1 MEKISKDDL
10 FARGKKKKERKK
22 TSRPLNLAFT
32 AESFLN
38 ALLLPCL
45 LLSFRSPR
53 W

>member
-1 MEKISKDDL
+1 MGKISKDDL
-10 FARGKKKKERKK
+10 LAGGKKERKK

-38 ALLLPCL
+38 AMILPCL

-53 W
+53 C